1 MFPVFLVTAL
11 VSGNAIFSSTVC
23 FIYSL
28 SGIIGI
34 SQLAGMHPLSSMLNI
49 LFGNQLSLIAT
60 DGKNLMYI
68 VDIMLFVFITVVSV
82 KVFYKVKRGDKYK

>member
-1 MFPVFLVTAL
+1 MQKYGHRRLSDFSADKILSAYCIGYAIYNVSC
-11 VSGNAIFSSTVC
+11 VSGNCFGIRKRDFSSTVC

-34 SQLAGMHPLSSMLNI
+34 SQLAGTHPLSSMLNI

-60 DGKNLMYI
+60 DEGKI
-68 VDIMLFVFITVVSV
+68 
-82 KVFYKVKRGDKYK
+82 